1 MTLSITQYKDG
12 CIHFIGCGGAGMFPL
27 ALILIELGYK
37 VSGSDMKSG
46 VNTEVLQQRGGAIS
60 IGHSTASLP
69 NSPNTLVV
77 YSSAVSDDNPELSQ
91 ARTKGLTCLKRGEM
105 LGCLSQ
111 LYKRTVAISG
121 SHGKTTV
128 TGMLAHIMESC
139 GVQAGYMIGGKL
151 AGRNIPARAG
161 DSDIFIT
168 EVDESDG
175 THADM
180 HCALGLVT
188 NVECD
193 HSWSVGGEER
203 LYKNFQ
209 TFARQSDTLVYVQ
222 SEKGDQLFAS
232 HDNKEIL
239 NTAEIA
245 DKASFKHL
253 APARLTE
260 WGEYQR
266 ANAALAINAA
276 VKLGVDPTDAEMAM
290 SSFEGVARRMT
301 THFQN
306 ENTVLIEDYAHH
318 PTEVRVA
325 LAALRERFEGFSVT
339 VIFQPHRYARL
350 ERYLNE
356 FSDELRKADS
366 VVVVPVF
373 AAWVEKGEVDSGSL
387 AELIGES
394 AVSLD
399 GEWYEIAEKVVKS
412 SSHKK
417 KSVVAVFGAGTVN
430 DIIEP
435 LKDLLH
441 E

>member
-1 MTLSITQYKDG
+1 MSLPITQYKDG

-46 VNTEVLQQRGGAIS
+46 ANTDALLQRGGAIS
-60 IGHSTASLP
+60 IGHSAASLP

-77 YSSAVSDDNPELSQ
+77 YSSAVSDDNKELSR
-91 ARTKGLTCLKRGEM
+91 ARSKGLTCLKRGEM
-105 LGCLSQ
+105 LGCLSR

-151 AGRNIPARAG
+151 TGKNIPARAG
-161 DSDIFIT
+161 DCDIFIT

-180 HCALGLVT
+180 YCALGLVT

-209 TFARQSDTLVYVQ
+209 TFARQSDKLVYVQ
-222 SEKGDQLFAS
+222 SEKSDQLFAS
-232 HDNKEIL
+232 HANKEIL
-239 NTAEIA
+239 RSSEIA
-245 DKASFKHL
+245 DKASFRYL
-253 APARLTE
+253 APARLSE

-266 ANAALAINAA
+266 ANVALAINAA
-276 VKLGVDPTDAEMAM
+276 VKLGVDPIDAEMAM

-301 THFQN
+301 THFKTN
-306 ENTVLIEDYAHH
+306 NTVLIEDYAHH

-325 LAALRERFEGFSVT
+325 LAALRERFEDFRIT

-350 ERYLNE
+350 EKYLNE
-356 FSDELRKADS
+356 FAGELRKADS

-373 AAWVEKGEVDSGSL
+373 AAWVEKGEVDSGNL

-399 GEWYEIAEKVVKS
+399 GGWHEIAEKVVTD
-412 SSHKK
+412 SSHEKN
-417 KSVVAVFGAGTVN
+417 VVAVFGAGTVN
-430 DIIEP
+430 EIIDP
-435 LKDLLH
+435 LKELLH